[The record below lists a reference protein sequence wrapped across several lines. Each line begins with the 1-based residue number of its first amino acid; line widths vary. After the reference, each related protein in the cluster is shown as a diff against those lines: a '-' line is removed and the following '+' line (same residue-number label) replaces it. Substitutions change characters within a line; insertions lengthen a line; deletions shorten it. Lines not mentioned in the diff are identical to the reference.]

1 MAAALFVRIRN
12 LATKFTSNI
21 VIQYNFSTSC
31 ALPCVLSR
39 ITQSAHRNEPEN
51 FDTLGTWDNR
61 IDLPLLLQASIKHGK
76 PIPKISIENVGT
88 ASVIGRRT
96 TNEDRYKYIFL
107 MTLLIIVCTFP
118 VLSLCHAYSETCLV
132 ADKVFKF

>member
-1 MAAALFVRIRN
+1 MAAAFFVRIRN
-12 LATKFTSNI
+12 LTFKFTSKI
-21 VIQYNFSTSC
+21 SIQHSFSTSC
-31 ALPCVLSR
+31 ALPYVLSKVNL
-39 ITQSAHRNEPEN
+39 SEHRNEPEN

-96 TNEDRYKYIFL
+96 TNEDRYRCSDL
-107 MTLLIIVCTFP
+107 TF
-118 VLSLCHAYSETCLV
+118 VHLST
-132 ADKVFKF
+132 